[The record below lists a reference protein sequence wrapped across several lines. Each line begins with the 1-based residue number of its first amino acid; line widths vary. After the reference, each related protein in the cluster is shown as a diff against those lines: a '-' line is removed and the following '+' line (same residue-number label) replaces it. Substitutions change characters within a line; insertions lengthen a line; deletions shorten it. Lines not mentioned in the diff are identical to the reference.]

1 MKKFQSSKLIDGFS
15 TCYRN
20 HKSPN
25 QTAFLHGTDLKF
37 RVYFEGE
44 MDHRNW
50 VADFGLFKRAKN
62 TIQGMSPKDY
72 FSYMFDHTCLIST
85 DDPYLPKFQ
94 EMGKKGIIQLR
105 TLENTSEE
113 GISKHLHNVLSK
125 FIYDE
130 LEGRVTV
137 SKIDVII

>member
-1 MKKFQSSKLIDGFS
+1 
-15 TCYRN
+15 
-20 HKSPN
+20 
-25 QTAFLHGTDLKF
+25 
-37 RVYFEGE
+37 
-44 MDHRNW
+44 
-50 VADFGLFKRAKN
+50 
-62 TIQGMSPKDY
+62 
-72 FSYMFDHTCLIST
+72 
-85 DDPYLPKFQ
+85 
-94 EMGKKGIIQLR
+94 MGKKGIIQLR